1 MFMDVGKPT
10 VQLSHAKNY
19 ITVCKAREGTLLQTK
34 MILDFPIMS
43 PMNLNSYFSTK
54 KQDDWKPSIAFVV
67 GTKIEDEI
75 HAKALSL
82 AVQVPQRKL
91 FSVITREDIFR
102 QVLQE
107 RNF

>member
-10 VQLSHAKNY
+10 VQLSHVKNY

-54 KQDDWKPSIAFVV
+54 KRVIKGV
-67 GTKIEDEI
+67 
-75 HAKALSL
+75 
-82 AVQVPQRKL
+82 L
-91 FSVITREDIFR
+91 FSTNTRLLSSQNE
-102 QVLQE
+102 VLTKAIV
-107 RNF
+107 RCTAGL